1 MIKIHLDTD
10 LGGDIDDICALAMLL
25 CWPDVDLTGITTVG
39 ENEGRRAGYV
49 RYVLELEGRANIPVA
64 AGADGS
70 HGFYRQEPGL
80 PPEEKYWP
88 KSIDPLSNPLEE
100 AIQLLKKSI
109 EQGAT
114 IIGIGPYTNLYL
126 VDKQYPGILMQAKLF
141 LMGGY
146 IYPIRAGFPNWGND
160 MDYNIQADVK
170 SAQHVIENSKPTL
183 IPISVTA
190 ETYLRRSHLEK
201 LRISGQ
207 LGKLIAQQAEVFADD
222 EKNEMKYGETC
233 TGLPQ
238 DTINFQHDPLAC
250 AIALGWKDGVEIE
263 ELPLTIKIK
272 DGWLTEQIDK
282 SGKPIR
288 VVTKVDGVRFSDFWI
303 HRMIGS

>member
-1 MIKIHLDTD
+1 
-10 LGGDIDDICALAMLL
+10 
-25 CWPDVDLTGITTVG
+25 
-39 ENEGRRAGYV
+39 
-49 RYVLELEGRANIPVA
+49 
-64 AGADGS
+64 
-70 HGFYRQEPGL
+70 
-80 PPEEKYWP
+80 
-88 KSIDPLSNPLEE
+88 
-100 AIQLLKKSI
+100 
-109 EQGAT
+109 
-114 IIGIGPYTNLYL
+114 
-126 VDKQYPGILMQAKLF
+126 MQAKLF

-170 SAQHVIENSKPTL
+170 SAQHVIENSNPTL

-190 ETYLRRSHLEK
+190 ETYLRRAHLEK
-201 LRISGQ
+201 LRTSGL